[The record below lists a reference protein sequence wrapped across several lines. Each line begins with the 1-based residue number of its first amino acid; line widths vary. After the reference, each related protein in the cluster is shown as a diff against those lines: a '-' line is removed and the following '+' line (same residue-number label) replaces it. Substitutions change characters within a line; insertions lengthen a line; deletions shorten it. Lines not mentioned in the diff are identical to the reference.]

1 MDDLLAEFQDMN
13 SRVGNHDGIEKRLSD
28 HVAGEIDGITE
39 KLKELEK
46 LKLATTQESM
56 GDAAAVILEGLDAKI
71 NKMQAEINDLKVQAC
86 MALYVIVVLGLYP
99 FL

>member
-1 MDDLLAEFQDMN
+1 MN

-28 HVAGEIDGITE
+28 QLSGEIDEMNE

-56 GDAAAVILEGLDAKI
+56 GDAAVIIMEGLETRIDKL
-71 NKMQAEINDLKVQAC
+71 QAEVNDLKVDYSC
-86 MALYVIVVLGLYP
+86 SIMAVS
-99 FL
+99 